1 MESIGS
7 KSKLGFGTAPVFF
20 TAISTILGAILFLRF
35 GFAVGT
41 LGFGGALLIVVL
53 GHMVSIPTAL
63 AISEIATNKKVEG
76 GGAYY
81 IISRSFGLNI
91 GATIGIA
98 LYLSQAISVAFYAI
112 AFAEAF
118 EPVFNWVSREYGVVL
133 PRQAVSLPLM
143 GLLSVLML
151 TKGARIGMKALYV
164 VVVLLFASL
173 FLFFVGSPIMDVGTE
188 VQGYSDPFKNMDNF
202 FVIFAIIFPA
212 FTGMAA
218 GIGLSGDLKNPGRSI
233 PRGTIWATLLGMVVY
248 VFIIWKLTM
257 SASATALVDN
267 QLVMADI
274 ARYGWIAI
282 PVGLA
287 ASTLSSA
294 IGSILVAPR
303 TLQALGA
310 DDSFPLAFLNRMTA
324 KGIKK
329 DNEPVYSTIITL
341 IVAFVFVALGNVNS
355 VAIIISMFFM
365 LTYGAIC
372 LISFLNHFGSD
383 PSYRPTFRSNWYF
396 SLIGFLLSVW
406 LMFKIDALYAYVSII
421 VMVLIYWGI
430 STYHKDRQGL
440 QSIFKGAIFQINRR
454 LKIYLQKSDRIRST
468 ESWRPSAICV
478 SQNSFER
485 NHAFRFLNWL
495 SYKYGFATYIHLVE
509 GFFTKDKHREA
520 RSTQKKLLIKAGLGR
535 NSVYIDTIISPSYT
549 SALAQA
555 IQLPGISGMENNMVV
570 FEYDK
575 SQPGELKEFIDN
587 FGLLLAGNLDVCVLG
602 SSGIKYEK
610 KKPIHVWIRSFD
622 HENSNLMILLS
633 YIILGH
639 PDWQKSEII
648 IFEICK
654 DHEVEKTRENLIE
667 LVKTGR
673 IPITSKNIE
682 IIRKSEAVSSKYI
695 INEKSKDAGLT
706 IIGFRPEHLELYGIN
721 LFKGYDEIGD
731 LVFVNAHEAIEIE

>member
-1 MESIGS
+1 MELIKSQ
-7 KSKLGFGTAPVFF
+7 SKLGFGTAPVFF

-41 LGFGGALLIVVL
+41 LGFGGAILIVVL
-53 GHMVSIPTAL
+53 GHLVSIPTAL

-98 LYLSQAISVAFYAI
+98 LYLSQAISVAFYVI

-118 EPVFNWVSREYGVVL
+118 EPVFNWVTREYGLEL

-173 FLFFVGSPIMDVGTE
+173 FLFFAGKPVMEIGTTA
-188 VQGYSDPFKNMDNF
+188 QGLTESFKNMDNF
-202 FVIFAIIFPA
+202 FFVFAIVFPA

-218 GIGLSGDLKNPGRSI
+218 GIGLSGDLKNPGKSI
-233 PRGTIWATLLGMVVY
+233 PRGTIWATILGMLVYFVV
-248 VFIIWKLTM
+248 IWKLTM
-257 SASATALVDN
+257 SASATALADN

-274 ARYGWIAI
+274 ARFGWIAI

-303 TLQALGA
+303 TLQALGS
-310 DDSFPLAFLNRMTA
+310 DESFPFPFLNRLTA
-324 KGIKK
+324 KGVKK
-329 DNEPVYSTIITL
+329 DNEPVYSSVITII
-341 IVAFVFVALGNVNS
+341 IAFVFVALGNVNS

-396 SLIGFLLSVW
+396 SLIGFVLSVW
-406 LMFKIDALYAYVSII
+406 LMFKIDTFYAYVSII
-421 VMVLIYWGI
+421 VMILIYWGI
-430 STYHKDRQGL
+430 STYHKGRQGL

-454 LKIYLQKSDRIRST
+454 LKIYLQKSDHIRTT

-478 SQNSFER
+478 SRNSFER

-509 GFFTKDKHREA
+509 GFFTKIKYREA
-520 RSTQKKLLIKAGLGR
+520 RSTQKKLLIKAGHGR

-575 SQPGELKEFIDN
+575 TQPGELKEFTDN
-587 FGLLLAGNLDVCVLG
+587 IGLMLAGNLDVCVLG
-602 SSGIKYEK
+602 SSDHKFQNK
-610 KKPIHVWIRSFD
+610 QPIHVWIRSFD

-639 PDWQKSEII
+639 PDWQKSEIT
-648 IFEICK
+648 IFDICK
-654 DHEVEKTRENLIE
+654 DYEVEQTRKNLLE

-673 IPITSKNIE
+673 IPITPKNIE
-682 IIRKSEAVSSKYI
+682 IIRKNEAVSSKHI
-695 INEKSKDAGLT
+695 INEKSKNAGLT

-721 LFKGYDEIGD
+721 LFKGYDAIGD
-731 LVFVNAHEAIEIE
+731 VVFVNAHKAKEIE

>member
-1 MESIGS
+1 MESFENKG
-7 KSKLGFGTAPVFF
+7 KLGFGTAPVFF

-53 GHMVSIPTAL
+53 GHLVTVPTAL

-98 LYLSQAISVAFYAI
+98 LYLSQAISVAFYVI

-118 EPVFNWVSREYGVVL
+118 EPVFNWVSVEYGWNL
-133 PRQAVSLPLM
+133 PRQVVSLPVM
-143 GLLSVLML
+143 ALLSILVLI
-151 TKGARIGMKALYV
+151 KGAGMGMKALYV
-164 VVVLLFASL
+164 VVVILFASI
-173 FLFFVGSPIMDVGTE
+173 FLFFAGSPSLSGGEAI
-188 VQGYSDPFKNMDNF
+188 QGFSGMFKNMNDFF
-202 FVIFAIIFPA
+202 FVFAIIFPA

-218 GIGLSGDLKNPGRSI
+218 GIGLSGDLKNPGKSI
-233 PRGTIWATLLGMVVY
+233 PRGTIWATFLGMIVY
-248 VFIIWKLTM
+248 VAVVWKLTI
-257 SASATALVDN
+257 SASTLNLAGN
-267 QLVMADI
+267 QLVMSDI
-274 ARYGWIAI
+274 AKYGWIAI

-303 TLQALGA
+303 TLQALGV
-310 DDSFPLAFLNRMTA
+310 DQSFPFPFFNRFTA
-324 KGIKK
+324 KGVKK
-329 DNEPVYSTIITL
+329 DNEPVNSSIIT
-341 IVAFVFVALGNVNS
+341 IVIAFVFVALGNVNS
-355 VAIIISMFFM
+355 VAVIISMFFM
-365 LTYGAIC
+365 VTYGAIC

-396 SLIGFLLSVW
+396 SLIGFILSVW
-406 LMFKIDALYAYVSII
+406 LMFKIDAFYAWFSVII
-421 VMVLIYWGI
+421 MVLIYWGI
-430 STYHKDRQGL
+430 SNYHKGRQGL
-440 QSIFKGAIFQINRR
+440 QSIFKGSIFQINRR
-454 LKIYLQKSDRIRST
+454 LKIYLQKTDRIRKS

-478 SQNSFER
+478 SRNSFER

-509 GFFTKDKHREA
+509 GFFTREKNREA
-520 RSTQKKLLIKAGLGR
+520 RSTQKKLILKAGHG

-575 SQPGELKEFIDN
+575 QQPGELKEFVDN
-587 FGLLLAGNLDVCVLG
+587 FGLILAGNLDVCVLG
-602 SSGIKYEK
+602 SSDRKFSK
-610 KKPIHVWIRSFD
+610 NQPIHVWIRSFD

-633 YIILGH
+633 YIIMGH
-639 PDWQKSEII
+639 PDWQKSEIK
-648 IFEICK
+648 IFDICK
-654 DHEVEKTRENLIE
+654 DHELEKNRKNLIE

-673 IPITSKNIE
+673 IPITPKNIE
-682 IIRKSEAVSSKYI
+682 VIQKNEAISSKKI
-695 INEKSKDAGLT
+695 INERSKEAGLT
-706 IIGFRPEHLELYGIN
+706 IIGIRPEHLELYGIN

-731 LVFVNAHEAIEIE
+731 MVFVNAHEAKEIE